1 MATDMI
7 CDECEKLILADIPNK
22 LVNNLNLCC
31 NTDQLNIDSS
41 ELANYSEMFGESK
54 YVDTDSRSIFN
65 TKKINELGIIHFNI
79 RSLQKHI
86 DEINIFLAGL
96 EKKPEIVAFSE
107 TKLKEGK
114 ANRNVE
120 LEGYNFIHRDS
131 ITAAGGVGLYILKSL
146 SYSVNNS
153 LSNFALPNAEHLWID
168 IQTSKT
174 SIVIGVIY
182 RYPVNTVTAIDEF
195 SDKLNELLLSL
206 KKPYYCVGDLNV
218 NLLNICRNNEIR
230 RYANML
236 LSCNCKCLI
245 NVATRITENSK
256 SLLDH
261 LYTNDKKSAITA
273 EVLILDLSDH
283 YGIYAIISDSKVR
296 SQKHN
301 ENYCIRDMS
310 NFVLDNFLDKLLEKL
325 THLLNT
331 SYVTVNELYDSF
343 VAIFAEVVDKFAPM
357 RKASRKEKKLK
368 RKPWISNDLLKSIKI
383 KNKMFKFLH
392 KNRDDLA
399 LKERYKTYRNTLN
412 RVIRQ
417 SKRNYS
423 HKILDENKGNSKTTW
438 DVINELVNHISRNKS
453 LPLKLK
459 TSAGDTVAE
468 DPQIIAD
475 EFNNFFVSI
484 GKEMASSIQTCRSHV
499 SSKIFSEE
507 PLRASNAIFL
517 APSTEMEVYGLI
529 NQIKSHKARRTND
542 IESRF
547 IKLANPVIANFLS
560 EMFNLSLTTGI
571 YPDAMKV
578 AEVIPIFKKGDR
590 DKSTN
595 YRPISL
601 LSQFNKIFE
610 KMLHSRIYSFVTKY
624 NLLSE
629 KQFGFRT
636 NFSTNLAA
644 CSVYD
649 EIVNEIDQNLYN
661 CGIFLDLSKAFDTV
675 NHNILVNKLEN
686 YFGFRGRALELMK
699 SYLTNRF
706 QYTKIGNS
714 KSKLLPIECGVPQGL
729 SPGPL
734 LFILYIN
741 DLPLAS
747 KFSATLYADDT
758 YLALSDKNLTQ
769 LETRVNDQ

>member
-7 CDECEKLILADIPNK
+7 CDECKKLILADISNK
-22 LVNNLNLCC
+22 LVSNLNLRC

-41 ELANYSEMFGESK
+41 ELANYSELFGESK

-107 TKLKEGK
+107 TKLQEGK
-114 ANRNVE
+114 ANRNIE

-153 LSNFALPNAEHLWID
+153 LFNFAPPNAEHLWID

-174 SIVIGVIY
+174 SIVIGVIN
-182 RYPVNTVTAIDEF
+182 RHPVNTVTAIDEF

-206 KKPYYCVGDLNV
+206 KKPFYCVGDLNV

-261 LYTNDKKSAITA
+261 MYTNDKKSAITA
-273 EVLILDLSDH
+273 GVLISDLSDH
-283 YGIYAIISDSKVR
+283 YRIYAIISDSKVR
-296 SQKHN
+296 SQKYN
-301 ENYCIRDMS
+301 ENYYIRDMS
-310 NFVLDNFLDKLLEKL
+310 NFVLDNFLDELHEKL
-325 THLLNT
+325 THLFNT
-331 SYVTVNELYDSF
+331 SYVTVNELYNSF

-368 RKPWISNDLLKSIKI
+368 LKPWISNGLLKSIKI

-399 LKERYKTYRNTLN
+399 LKERYRSYRNTLN

-417 SKRNYS
+417 FKRNYY
-423 HKILDENKGNSKTTW
+423 HKILEKNKGNSKTTW
-438 DVINELVNHISRNKS
+438 DVVNELVNHKSRNKS

-468 DPQIIAD
+468 DPQIIAE

-507 PLRASNAIFL
+507 PLRASNSIFL

-529 NQIKSHKARRTND
+529 NQIKSHKARRAND
-542 IESRF
+542 IESKF

-590 DKSTN
+590 EKATY

-610 KMLHSRIYSFVTKY
+610 KMLHSRIYSFVTKF

-706 QYTKIGNS
+706 QCTKIGNS
-714 KSKLLPIECGVPQGL
+714 KSKLLPIE
-729 SPGPL
+729 
-734 LFILYIN
+734 
-741 DLPLAS
+741 
-747 KFSATLYADDT
+747 
-758 YLALSDKNLTQ
+758 
-769 LETRVNDQ
+769 